1 MLGLPLA
8 FTAPL
13 VLGALLALPVLYY
26 LLRLTPPRPREIAFP
41 PLKLILD
48 LKPKE
53 ETPARTPW
61 WLLLLRLLL
70 AALIIMAMA
79 GPIWNPPPQGE
90 GGRGPLLV
98 LLDDGWPSAVQWD
111 QRKLS
116 ATQAV
121 VAAARQGRP
130 SALAAMSE
138 GGREIALAD
147 PQATTERLR
156 ALQPVPYSPDRMAA
170 LAPVRTFLAANRN
183 AQVLWIASGLE
194 LGNARKFAEG
204 LRTSGGTD
212 LPVRILLADRSPL
225 AAVSAT
231 NAPGALEVVLRRA
244 GSDAP
249 SSGVLRA
256 YDLKGL
262 SVGEAPFSFAAG
274 NETKGRFELPIE
286 LRNEI
291 ARIEI
296 HDEKTAGAVTLLDAR
311 FKRRRVAL
319 ISGETADTA
328 QPLLAPTYYLSKAL
342 APFADV
348 REPRAPNRDPI
359 DVALEEKPSVIVLA
373 DVGTIPKQV
382 DEKLTAFIENGGVLL
397 RFAGTRLAAAT
408 TDLVPVRLRRGGRV
422 LGGALSWDQPRK
434 LAKFERGSPFYGLPA
449 PPEVTVLRQVLAEP
463 DAGLPG
469 KTWAALDDGTPL
481 ITADRRGKGLVVLV
495 HVTADTTWSNL
506 PLSGLYVE
514 ILRRVIAM
522 AGDVAEGD
530 ASGTDN
536 AKQENRARVSETL
549 APSSTL
555 DGFGTLGT
563 PPVTAKPVAVNY
575 KGLPGRDHPPGFY
588 GPPEALLAINTLR
601 PDDKLVKANLS
612 GLNMETIALNP
623 LEPVDLRPWI
633 IALAFLL
640 FLGDALASLW
650 LAGGLRRGQKGRG
663 IGAGG
668 MKAGAASAALVLGAA
683 FVLTLPV
690 LQARAQTS
698 APSATAAP
706 AKKPPGR
713 MLTAEELK
721 SARQTRLAYIL
732 TGDAEADRTSKM
744 GLLRLSRALAART
757 ALEPG
762 DPMGVNPASDE
773 LSLYPL
779 LYWPI
784 VPGRPQ
790 PPQAAVT
797 RLKAF
802 MKQGGTVIFDTR
814 DAQRNRPGGSPTPE
828 TAWLRVLLAGV
839 DVPELEP
846 LPRDHVLT
854 KTFYLIDKITGRNSI
869 GRTWIEALPP
879 PDKNASGRPARAGD
893 SVSPIVIT
901 SNDLAGA
908 WAYDERGTPMYPMES
923 GGERARE
930 FALRSGV
937 NLVMYTLTGNYKADQ
952 VHARDILERL
962 GL

>member
-1 MLGLPLA
+1 MFGLPLA

-26 LLRLTPPRPREIAFP
+26 LLRLTPPRPREVAFP

-116 ATQAV
+116 AQQAV
-121 VAAARQGRP
+121 IAAARQGRP

-138 GGREIALAD
+138 GGREIAMAD

-156 ALQPVPYSPDRMAA
+156 ALQPVPYSPDRTAA
-170 LAPVRTFLAANRN
+170 LTPVKAFLSANRN
-183 AQVLWIASGLE
+183 VQVLWIASGLE

-204 LRTSGGTD
+204 LRAAGGAG
-212 LPVRILLADRSPL
+212 LSVRILLADRSPL
-225 AAVSAT
+225 AVVSAD
-231 NAPGALEVVLRRA
+231 NAPGALEVLVRRA

-249 SSGVLRA
+249 VSGVLKA

-262 SVGEAPFSFAAG
+262 SVGEAPFSFGSG

-296 HDEKTAGAVTLLDAR
+296 QNEKTAGAVTLLDAR
-311 FKRRRVAL
+311 FKRRRVAI

-328 QPLLAPTYYLSKAL
+328 QPLLAPTYYLTKAL

-359 DVALEEKPSVIVLA
+359 DVALEEKPSVIILA
-373 DVGTIPKQV
+373 DVGTIPRQL
-382 DEKLTAFIENGGVLL
+382 DDKLKSFIDNGGVLL
-397 RFAGTRLAAAT
+397 RFAGTRLAAAS

-434 LAKFERGSPFYGLPA
+434 LARFERGSPFYGLPA

-530 ASGTDN
+530 ATGTDN
-536 AKQENRARVSETL
+536 TKTEAKARVSETL

-555 DGFGTLGT
+555 DGFGMLGS

-575 KGLPGRDHPPGFY
+575 KGQPGRDHPPGFY

-601 PDDKLVKANLS
+601 PDDRLVKADLS
-612 GLNMETIALNP
+612 GLNMDTIALNP
-623 LEPVDLRPWI
+623 SEPVDLRPWI

-640 FLGDALASLW
+640 FLGDALASIW
-650 LAGGLRRGQKGRG
+650 LAGGLRRRSGQHGSGQHGSGSRG
-663 IGAGG
+663 L
-668 MKAGAASAALVLGAA
+668 KAGAATAAIVLGAA
-683 FVLTLPV
+683 FLLTLPAPPA
-690 LQARAQTS
+690 QAQTPP
-698 APSATAAP
+698 AAATI
-706 AKKPPGR
+706 KKASPGR
-713 MLTAEELK
+713 VLSAQDLK
-721 SARQTRLAYIL
+721 SALQTRLAYVV
-732 TGDAEADRTSKM
+732 TGNSEVDRTSQL
-744 GLLRLSRALAART
+744 GLLRVSQALAART

-762 DPMGVNPASDE
+762 APMGVNPAKDE
-773 LSLYPL
+773 LSFYPL

-784 VPGRPQ
+784 VPDRPQ

-797 RLKAF
+797 RIKAF
-802 MKQGGTVIFDTR
+802 MKQGGTIIFDTR

-854 KTFYLIDKITGRNSI
+854 KTFYLIDKVTGRNSI
-869 GRTWIEALPP
+869 GRTWIEALPAP
-879 PDKNASGRPARAGD
+879 GKNQTGRPARAGD

-908 WAYDERGTPMYPMES
+908 WAYDRSGAPLYPMES

-930 FALRSGV
+930 FALRSGI

-952 VHARDILERL
+952 V
-962 GL
+962 